1 MKRLASLAAFVA
13 IAASWAAAQTA
24 PAPPRKSAGPAT
36 AAAATPSYKDLKYP
50 ALRPIA
56 IPALDPVTLPNG
68 MRLYLV
74 EDHDWPAIHG
84 LALVRTGNLFDPA
97 DRVGLAAL
105 TGQAMRTGGGGARS
119 IEQIDE
125 RLENLAG
132 TVDCNI
138 GETSGV
144 VAFTA
149 LKENAGEVLSIFKDV
164 MTGPAFRQDRIDR
177 AKQLLRN
184 TIAHR
189 NDAPA
194 AILRREFTNIVYGKD
209 TPYGWPLEYAH
220 IERITRGD
228 LVNFH
233 RRYFFPGNVM
243 LAMWGDFDKAEMQ
256 ARIEKLFADWTVEQA
271 AVPPFP
277 KVGGAPAPGTF
288 LARISDP
295 QQSWFAVGQ
304 LGGELRDKDYAAL
317 ELMADILGGGEN
329 GRLYQRVGAK
339 GDASNIRRDGG
350 RNSTIRDCFRFP
362 PAPRP
367 SKRWRR

>member
-1 MKRLASLAAFVA
+1 
-13 IAASWAAAQTA
+13 
-24 PAPPRKSAGPAT
+24 
-36 AAAATPSYKDLKYP
+36 
-50 ALRPIA
+50 
-56 IPALDPVTLPNG
+56 

-105 TGQAMRTGGGGARS
+105 TGQVMRTGGGGARS
-119 IEQIDE
+119 VEQIDE
-125 RLENLAG
+125 RLENLGG
-132 TVDCNI
+132 TVDCSI

-149 LKENAGEVLSIFKDV
+149 LKENADEVLSIFKDV
-164 MTGPAFRQDRIDR
+164 MTAPAFRQDRIDR

-184 TIAHR
+184 SIAHR

-220 IERITRGD
+220 LERVTRGD
-228 LVNFH
+228 LGNFH
-233 RRYFFPGNVM
+233 RRYFFPRNVM
-243 LAMWGDFDKAEMQ
+243 LAVWGDFDKAQMQ

-295 QQSWFAVGQ
+295 QQSWFAMGQ

-317 ELMADILGGGEN
+317 ELMADILGGARTAGCTS
-329 GRLYQRVGAK
+329 GSARRATHRT
-339 GDASNIRRDGG
+339 SRRDGG